1 VDTNGG
7 RGDARRRAHG
17 RYAGELQLCDDDSIV
32 ALPTAR
38 SLEEDEARA
47 VEGGDGGDLKPGRRY
62 LVTGCAGFIGSHLT
76 QALTA
81 RGCSVVGVDAF
92 TDNYSRSIKER
103 NLERCLEDGG
113 VRFAELDLAE
123 WPFEVLLN
131 GVDGVF
137 HLAARPGVR
146 TSWGP
151 TFDRY
156 LRDNMS
162 ATQRVFEAA
171 VEHGIRVVYA
181 SSSSVYGDAKEYP
194 LREDAKPMPVSPYGV
209 SKLACEALA
218 GAYASSVGLDAV
230 GMRFFSVYGPRQR
243 PDMAFAAVFDCLAR
257 NLPFRL
263 FGNGRQTR
271 DFTFVGDVVDA
282 TLAAMQRAPSGR
294 VYNVGGGSEI
304 SLLDALTLCERIVGR
319 RLELNQ
325 VGAGTG
331 DARRTLADF
340 GLAEAELGW
349 TPATSFEAGLRA
361 QAGSTVGPEAEP
373 ARAVAEA
380 V

>member
-1 VDTNGG
+1 VGRNGW

-32 ALPTAR
+32 AVPPEA
-38 SLEEDEARA
+38 SAEDGDVCVVDE
-47 VEGGDGGDLKPGRRY
+47 GDGGDLKPGRRY

-92 TDNYSRSIKER
+92 TDNYPRSIKQR
-103 NLERCLEDGG
+103 NLEQCLEEGN
-113 VRFAELDLAE
+113 VRFAELDLAD

-151 TFDRY
+151 TFDGY

-162 ATQRVFEAA
+162 ATQRIFEAA
-171 VEHGIRVVYA
+171 VEHGVRVVYA
-181 SSSSVYGDAKEYP
+181 SSSSVYGAAKAYP

-218 GAYASSVGLDAV
+218 GAYASSLGLDAV

-263 FGNGRQTR
+263 FGSGRQTR
-271 DFTFVGDVVDA
+271 DFTFVGDVVEA

-304 SLLDALTLCERIVGR
+304 TVLEALGLCEQIAGR
-319 RLELNQ
+319 RLQLDQ

-349 TPATSFEAGLRA
+349 TPSTSLEDGLRA
-361 QAGSTVGPEAEP
+361 QAESTAAAGVEP
-373 ARAVAEA
+373 PLAVAEL

>member
-1 VDTNGG
+1 VETNGR
-7 RGDARRRAHG
+7 RGDARRRAQG
-17 RYAGELQLCDDDSIV
+17 CYAGELQLCDDDAIV
-32 ALPTAR
+32 AFPADP
-38 SLEEDEARA
+38 SDDEARA
-47 VEGGDGGDLKPGRRY
+47 SDVGDGGDLKPGRRY

-92 TDNYSRSIKER
+92 TDNYARSIKER
-103 NLERCLEDGG
+103 NLARCLEDGEL
-113 VRFAELDLAE
+113 RFVELDLAE
-123 WPFEVLLN
+123 APVEALLD

-146 TSWGP
+146 TSWGL
-151 TFDRY
+151 TFDGY
-156 LRDNMS
+156 LHDNMS

-171 VEHGIRVVYA
+171 VGRGIRVVYA
-181 SSSSVYGDAKEYP
+181 SSSSVYGDAEAYP

-209 SKLACEALA
+209 SKLACESLA
-218 GAYASSVGLDAV
+218 GAYASSLGLDAV

-243 PDMAFAAVFDCLAR
+243 PDMAFAAVFECLAR

-263 FGNGRQTR
+263 FGNGRQSR
-271 DFTFVGDVVDA
+271 DFTFVGDVVEA

-304 SLLDALTLCERIVGR
+304 SLLDAMTLCERIVGR
-319 RLELNQ
+319 RLKLNH

-340 GLAEAELGW
+340 GRAQAELGW
-349 TPATSFEAGLRA
+349 MPATSLESGLRA
-361 QAGSTVGPEAEP
+361 QAESTAVAAAVPPG
-373 ARAVAEA
+373 AVAEA

>member
-1 VDTNGG
+1 VNAIGW
-7 RGDARRRAHG
+7 RSDARRRANG
-17 RYAGELQLCDDDSIV
+17 RYAGELELCDDDRIV
-32 ALPTAR
+32 ALRPELA
-38 SLEEDEARA
+38 S
-47 VEGGDGGDLKPGRRY
+47 GDHADLQAGRRY

-76 QALTA
+76 EALA
-81 RGCSVVGVDAF
+81 SRGCSVVGVDAF
-92 TDNYSRSIKER
+92 TDNYPRSIKER
-103 NLERCLEDGG
+103 NVERCRALGD
-113 VRFAELDLAE
+113 VAFTELDLAE
-123 WPFEVLLN
+123 GALEFLFE

-151 TFDRY
+151 TFEGY
-156 LRDNMS
+156 LRDNMLV
-162 ATQRVFEAA
+162 TQRVFEAA
-171 VEHGIRVVYA
+171 VEAGVRVVYA
-181 SSSSVYGDAKEYP
+181 SSSSVYGAAEAYP

-218 GAYASSVGLDAV
+218 GAYERSVGLDAV

-257 NLPFRL
+257 NRPFRL

-271 DFTFVGDVVDA
+271 DFTYVGDVVEA
-282 TLAAMQRAPSGR
+282 TLAAMQRAPAGA

-304 SLLDALTLCERIVGR
+304 SLLDALTLCEQIVGR
-319 RLELNQ
+319 RLD
-325 VGAGTG
+325 VCRDGAGTG

-340 GLAEAELGW
+340 GKAKAELGW
-349 TPATSFEAGLRA
+349 TPTTSLEDGLRA
-361 QAGSTVGPEAEP
+361 QGESVMAAQAEP
-373 ARAVAEA
+373 PAVAEA

>member
-1 VDTNGG
+1 VNTNRG
-7 RGDARRRAHG
+7 RGDARWRAHG
-17 RYAGELQLCDDDSIV
+17 RHAGELQLCDDDSIV
-32 ALPTAR
+32 PIPPEPRRQDRIA
-38 SLEEDEARA
+38 
-47 VEGGDGGDLKPGRRY
+47 GRRY

-76 QALTA
+76 QALAA

-103 NLERCLEDGG
+103 NLAQCLEGD

-123 WPFEVLLN
+123 VQVDALLD

-146 TSWGP
+146 TSWGL
-151 TFDRY
+151 TFDGY
-156 LRDNMS
+156 LHDNMS

-171 VEHGIRVVYA
+171 VGRGIRVVYA
-181 SSSSVYGDAKEYP
+181 SSSSVYGDAEAYP

-218 GAYASSVGLDAV
+218 GAYASSLGLDAV

-263 FGNGRQTR
+263 FGNGRQSR
-271 DFTFVGDVVDA
+271 DFTFVGDVVEA

-304 SLLDALTLCERIVGR
+304 SLLDAVTLCERIVGR
-319 RLELNQ
+319 RLSLNH

-340 GLAEAELGW
+340 GLAQAELGW
-349 TPATSFEAGLRA
+349 TPATSLEAGLRA
-361 QAGSTVGPEAEP
+361 QADSTVVAAAEP
-373 ARAVAEA
+373 PRAVAEA